1 MGCKGPKSL
10 VELSNGMNFLEF
22 VLRQHEVNIKK
33 ILIFRNSELNKK
45 DILIFC
51 LIRITIQNY

>member
-22 VLRQHEVNIKK
+22 VLRQHEVNINK
-33 ILIFRNSELNKK
+33 ILIYIKIYFSG
-45 DILIFC
+45 
-51 LIRITIQNY
+51 IQN